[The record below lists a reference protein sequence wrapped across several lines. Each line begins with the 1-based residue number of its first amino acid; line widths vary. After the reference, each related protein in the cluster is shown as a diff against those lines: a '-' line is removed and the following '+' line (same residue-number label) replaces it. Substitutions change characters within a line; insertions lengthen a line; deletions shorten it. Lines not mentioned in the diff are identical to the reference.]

1 MSYSAPKATREPFD
15 IEYKEIRRTTK
26 EYFEMFLSDYFS
38 ANVPGVTLQSIRM
51 ILAFATDGAG
61 IPSNEFNIYMEYSE
75 AELIFTPDSNPALI
89 PSEEEALML
98 LQMGITPNY
107 IVSVVRPFTTTPFAS
122 TTKAALF
129 PIDCEALP

>member
-1 MSYSAPKATREPFD
+1 
-15 IEYKEIRRTTK
+15 
-26 EYFEMFLSDYFS
+26 MFLSDYFS

-98 LQMGITPNY
+98 FQMGITPNY

-129 PIDCEALP
+129 PVDCEALP